1 MVIYRSATF
10 DDVEKLHKLLND
22 YAAEGLMLPRSRNS
36 IYENLR
42 DYVVAVEN
50 NHVIGCGALHFV
62 WDRLAEIRSLAVD
75 PERKT
80 QGIGRKMV
88 ELLEAEG
95 IERGVK
101 MFFTLT
107 YQPGFFANV
116 IISKR
121 RKKSSRRRF
130 GKNVYIARNIR
141 IATNWPLSKRPLIM
155 NPAT

>member
-1 MVIYRSATF
+1 M
-10 DDVEKLHKLLND
+10 
-22 YAAEGLMLPRSRNS
+22 
-36 IYENLR
+36 
-42 DYVVAVEN
+42 
-50 NHVIGCGALHFV
+50 IGCGALHFV

-101 MFFTLT
+101 MFFTLLISRDFL
-107 YQPGFFANV
+107 QNV